1 MDIQQ
6 TATELQRIL
15 RQPVLMQEPMSAHTT
30 WKIGG
35 PADLFLQ
42 PASEE
47 ELSALLSYLH
57 TKEIPWLV
65 VGNGSNLLVGDQG
78 VRGAVIKMGE
88 AFSGSTWRGQEVDVC
103 SGMLLAALALEAA
116 EHALTG
122 LEYARGIPGSVGG
135 AVRMNAG
142 AYGGNIGNAV
152 TQVRGISYTGEPVLV
167 SGEQITFSYRN
178 SSLFDL
184 DAIITRVNL
193 HLEPGNRDEIM
204 EQMKEYAQ
212 RRSLSQPLEYPSC
225 GSVFRNPPNDHA
237 GHLVEM
243 AGLRGL
249 RNGNAAV
256 SQKHGNFII
265 NLGGATA
272 AQVRELIEL
281 VQERVYQYAGIRLE
295 PEVRFVGVF

>member
-88 AFSGSTWRGQEVDVC
+88 AFSGSTWRGQEVEVC